1 MARLRVEGKEDLV
14 RDTNSGGAIINTNS
28 SQYKH
33 RLKSIS
39 ATKSDKD
46 QLNKL
51 REEIDELKL
60 LLTQLTDTM
69 PK

>member
-1 MARLRVEGKEDLV
+1 MQRVEGHSHLY
-14 RDTNSGGAIINTNS
+14 RDENTGAIINTNS
-28 SQYKH
+28 SHYKQ
-33 RLKSIS
+33 RLRSIS
-39 ATKSDKD
+39 TTKSDKD

>member
-1 MARLRVEGKEDLV
+1 MQRVEGHSYLY
-14 RDTNSGGAIINTNS
+14 RDENTGAIINTNS
-28 SQYKH
+28 SQYKQ
-33 RLKSIS
+33 RLRTIS

>member
-1 MARLRVEGKEDLV
+1 MQRVEGHSHLY
-14 RDTNSGGAIINTNS
+14 RDENTGAIINTNS
-28 SQYKH
+28 SQYKQ

-39 ATKSDKD
+39 VINSDKNE
-46 QLNKL
+46 LNRL

-60 LLTQLTDTM
+60 LIRQLTDTM

>member
-1 MARLRVEGKEDLV
+1 MQRVEGHSHLY
-14 RDTNSGGAIINTNS
+14 RDENTGAIINTNS
-28 SQYKH
+28 SQYKQ

>member
-1 MARLRVEGKEDLV
+1 MQRVEGHSHLY
-14 RDTNSGGAIINTNS
+14 RDENTGAIINTNG
-28 SQYKH
+28 SQYKQ
-33 RLKSIS
+33 RLRSIS

>member
-1 MARLRVEGKEDLV
+1 MKSVKGHPHLY
-14 RDTNSGGAIINTNS
+14 RDENTGAIINTNS
-28 SQYKH
+28 SQYKQ

-39 ATKSDKD
+39 VIKSDKNE
-46 QLNKL
+46 LNKL

>member
-1 MARLRVEGKEDLV
+1 MQRVEGHSHLY
-14 RDTNSGGAIINTNS
+14 RDENTGAIINTNS
-28 SQYKH
+28 SQYKQ
-33 RLKSIS
+33 RLRSIS

>member
-1 MARLRVEGKEDLV
+1 MQRVEGHSHLY
-14 RDTNSGGAIINTNS
+14 RDENTGAIINTNS
-28 SQYKH
+28 SQYKQS
-33 RLKSIS
+33 LKSIS

-46 QLNKL
+46 QINKL

>member
-1 MARLRVEGKEDLV
+1 MQRVEGHSHLY
-14 RDTNSGGAIINTNS
+14 RDENTGAIINTNS
-28 SQYKH
+28 SQYKQ
-33 RLKSIS
+33 RLRTIS

>member
-1 MARLRVEGKEDLV
+1 MQRVEGHSHLY
-14 RDTNSGGAIINTNS
+14 RDENTGAIINTNS
-28 SQYKH
+28 SQYKQ
-33 RLKSIS
+33 RLRSIS
-39 ATKSDKD
+39 AIKSDKD
-46 QLNKL
+46 ELNKL

>member
-1 MARLRVEGKEDLV
+1 MQRVEGHSHLY
-14 RDTNSGGAIINTNS
+14 RDENTGAIINTNS
-28 SQYKH
+28 SQYKQ
-33 RLKSIS
+33 RLRSIS

-60 LLTQLTDTM
+60 LLTHLTDTM